1 MKYLSF
7 LVLLLAGAALTT
19 QSAVNSQLRGGLHSV
34 MWAVLASY
42 LVGTLA
48 AALVLLST
56 QASLP
61 TLADVHAIRW
71 YQWTG
76 GALGMVYIAAIVFSL
91 QRVGAASLFALV
103 VTGQLLTALLF
114 DQLGLLGLVRTPL
127 TLSRLA
133 GALLLVAGLTCS
145 TANNPAA
152 LSLSTFS

>member
-1 MKYLSF
+1 MKYLPF
-7 LVLLLAGAALTT
+7 LVLVLAGSALTT

-48 AALVLLST
+48 AALVLAST
-56 QASLP
+56 QTPLP
-61 TLADVHAIRW
+61 TLAAAQGVRW

-76 GALGMVYIAAIVFSL
+76 GALGMVYIAAITISL

-114 DQLGLLGLVRTPL
+114 DQLGLLGLVRSPL

-133 GALLLVAGLTCS
+133 GALLLVAGAYLL
-145 TANNPAA
+145 NRK
-152 LSLSTFS
+152 

>member
-1 MKYLSF
+1 MKYLPF
-7 LVLLLAGAALTT
+7 LVLVLAGSALTT

-48 AALVLLST
+48 AALVLVST

-61 TLADVHAIRW
+61 TLAAVQGVRW

-76 GALGMVYIAAIVFSL
+76 GALGMVYIAAITFSL

-114 DQLGLLGLVRTPL
+114 DQLGLLGLNRSPL

-133 GALLLVAGLTCS
+133 GALLLVAGAYLL
-145 TANNPAA
+145 NRR
-152 LSLSTFS
+152 

>member
-1 MKYLSF
+1 MKYLPF
-7 LVLLLAGAALTT
+7 LVLVLAGAALTT

-48 AALVLLST
+48 AALVLVST
-56 QASLP
+56 QTPLP
-61 TLADVHAIRW
+61 TLAAVQGVRW

-76 GALGMVYIAAIVFSL
+76 GALGMVYIAAITFSL

-114 DQLGLLGLVRTPL
+114 DQLGLLGLTRSPL

-133 GALLLVAGLTCS
+133 GALLLVAGAYLL
-145 TANNPAA
+145 NRR
-152 LSLSTFS
+152 

>member
-1 MKYLSF
+1 MKYLPF
-7 LVLLLAGAALTT
+7 LVLVLAGAALTT

-42 LVGTLA
+42 VVGSLA
-48 AALVLLST
+48 AALVLVIT
-56 QASLP
+56 QAAPP
-61 TLADVHAIRW
+61 TLAEVSGIRW

-76 GALGMVYIAAIVFSL
+76 GALGMVYIAAITFSL

-114 DQLGLLGLVRTPL
+114 DQLGLLGLVRSPL

-133 GALLLVAGLTCS
+133 GALLLVAGAYLL
-145 TANNPAA
+145 NRK
-152 LSLSTFS
+152 